1 MDSFNINI
9 LPEENSVN
17 ITQGEPVNISVSQE
31 VVQIAKI
38 DESVNL
44 EFLGDVTKI
53 DANYPEALAAAQTA
67 IEKAAEIEQT
77 VEQGT
82 ADFNANAVAKTND
95 FNANAVEKTT
105 DFNDNA
111 VAKTLSFDVHAADS
125 INEAKSWAIGEPVEP
140 AEGSAKYWAGRVGGL
155 ISRVDTIESKIP
167 SAASSSNQLAD
178 KDWVESQEYIT
189 GITSSDVT
197 TALGY
202 TPYSSSN
209 PNGYTSNVG
218 TVTSVN
224 NTSPDGS
231 GNVTLS
237 IPATQVNSDWN
248 AVSGVAEIL
257 NKPSLATVA
266 TSGSYN
272 DLSNQP
278 TIPTDNNQLTNG
290 AGYQTASDVT
300 TSINAINALAKI
312 PNYTLTFA
320 SSISLTT
327 NTSYILTLGGDVAF
341 VLPNPEA
348 GKLNQIEVQV
358 YMATAYTIDLG
369 TTYYFGGSAPDMS
382 EAGYYSIMY
391 EYDWLQQHWIAG
403 ALKKGAAS

>member
-1 MDSFNINI
+1 MDTFNINI

-82 ADFNANAVAKTND
+82 ADFNANAVAKT
-95 FNANAVEKTT
+95 
-105 DFNDNA
+105 
-111 VAKTLSFDVHAADS
+111 LSFDVHAADS

-140 AEGSAKYWAGRVGGL
+140 AEGSAKYWAGQVGGL
-155 ISRVDTIESKIP
+155 ISRVDTIEGKIP

-202 TPYSSSN
+202 TPYNSSN
-209 PNGYTSNVG
+209 PAGYTSNIG

-224 NTSPDGS
+224 NTSPDSS
-231 GNVTLS
+231 GNVTLI
-237 IPATQVNSDWN
+237 IPDALPSQTGQAGKFLTTNGTNVEWAEVDALPSQTGHSGDLLTTNGTDASWVDTETIYPVVETYVNGTEWYRIYSDGW
-248 AVSGVAEIL
+248 VEQGGMSYI
-257 NKPSLATVA
+257 A
-266 TSGSYN
+266 TS
-272 DLSNQP
+272 
-278 TIPTDNNQLTNG
+278 
-290 AGYQTASDVT
+290 
-300 TSINAINALAKI
+300 
-312 PNYTLTFA
+312 
-320 SSISLTT
+320 SLTT
-327 NTSYILTLGGDVAF
+327 IQFLKSFSSTPNVF
-341 VLPNPEA
+341 VNSQYVGSASP
-348 GKLNQIEVQV
+348 KYTFLNAVNITNSNFQVQV
-358 YMATAYTIDLG
+358 DAQGMNWFAC
-369 TTYYFGGSAPDMS
+369 
-382 EAGYYSIMY
+382 GY
-391 EYDWLQQHWIAG
+391 G
-403 ALKKGAAS
+403 A